1 MITQPINWPK
11 DAPEYHSAKGWEFEK
26 ELAIKNI
33 RNKMRDHKLSKMI
46 ERCGLLKR
54 MIWIYFLNTMQSRFI
69 LLAGVLRGCAMPKH
83 RSTQSTVYPDKPLT
97 LSKWWSYIHREVKKL
112 K

>member
-46 ERCGLLKR
+46 ERCGLLQDATIEAYDMDLFFKYHAIALYLIGR
-54 MIWIYFLNTMQSRFI
+54 RIEGMRH
-69 LLAGVLRGCAMPKH
+69 A
-83 RSTQSTVYPDKPLT
+83 
-97 LSKWWSYIHREVKKL
+97 
-112 K
+112 